1 MVDKISPSKRSLN
14 MSAIKSTGMK
24 PEMLVRSMVHRMGY
38 RFRLHSKDLPGK
50 PDLVFRSRKKA
61 IFVHG
66 CFWHQHRKVE
76 CLDGRQPK
84 SNTNYWTKK
93 LARNVERDASNKMEL
108 LALGWKVLVLWECEV
123 LGANIALER
132 RIRQFLEN

>member
-50 PDLVFRSRKKA
+50 PDLVFRSRKKV

-84 SNTNYWTKK
+84 SNTNYWAKK

>member
-84 SNTNYWTKK
+84 SNTNYWAKK
-93 LARNVERDASNKMEL
+93 LARNVERDASNTMEL